1 MNQHQTETKNNYKQ
15 IVNTIIMDIL
25 IIILIIIIL
34 DLILSLFIDQET
46 WQLDLPH
53 SA

>member
-25 IIILIIIIL
+25 IIILIIIL

>member
-15 IVNTIIMDIL
+15 FVNTIIMAIIL
-25 IIILIIIIL
+25 IIIL
-34 DLILSLFIDQET
+34 DLTLSLFIGQGT
-46 WQLDLPH
+46 WQLGLPR